1 MTLGQSLF
9 NALKGMKVFRYYFR
23 VLIFVLE
30 SATSEALRGF
40 QLDGRLKAFNNIE
53 FNNFEIL
60 VFTCYVTRALREFF
74 YDSLANIECEFLEHE
89 NNQGERV
96 IRTWDSL
103 VEWILRKLRD
113 SGYSNIDQAFDDIVL
128 AVMCLAY
135 LYDRDVQGNA
145 IIRRRI
151 IATTFINIL
160 QLALEALSSV
170 QQPEAN
176 AGEGSG
182 EPQPEAEAHGE
193 GSGEPQPE
201 AEAHGEGSGEPQ
213 PEAEAHGEGSGEP
226 QPEAEAHGEGSG
238 EPQSEEGSA
247 DVPLDAGTVR
257 GVRRYRL
264 RDTPE
269 REISRQRRARSRYNL
284 RETPARRER

>member
-9 NALKGMKVFRYYFR
+9 NALKGRKVFRYYFR
-23 VLIFVLE
+23 ALIFLLE
-30 SATSEALRGF
+30 TATSEALRGF

-53 FNNFEIL
+53 FNNFAIL
-60 VFTCYVTRALREFF
+60 VFTCYVTRALREFLD
-74 YDSLANIECEFLEHE
+74 DSSAHIEREFLEHE

-135 LYDRDVQGNA
+135 LYDRDVQGYA
-145 IIRRRI
+145 LIRRRI
-151 IATTFINIL
+151 IATTFINLL

-182 EPQPEAEAHGE
+182 EPQPEANAGEGSGEPQPEANAGEGSGEPQPEANAGE

-201 AEAHGEGSGEPQ
+201 AEAHSEGSGEPQ
-213 PEAEAHGEGSGEP
+213 P
-226 QPEAEAHGEGSG
+226 
-238 EPQSEEGSA
+238 EEGSA

-284 RETPARRER
+284 RETPARQER